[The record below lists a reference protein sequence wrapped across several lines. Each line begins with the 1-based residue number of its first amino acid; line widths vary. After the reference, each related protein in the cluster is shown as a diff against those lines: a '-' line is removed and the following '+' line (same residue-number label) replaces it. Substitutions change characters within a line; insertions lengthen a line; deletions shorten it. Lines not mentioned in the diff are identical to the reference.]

1 MVIMHDPAQ
10 AFNVLF
16 TDLVEKILS
25 MADSPGRCADYLAEN
40 LRALIGARTVLVLEC
55 THFSGAR
62 LHEIISVFPERRRST
77 GYHEAVQSIAETSHD
92 LDHTELFEPHDHG
105 PIAEALGRLGIGSA
119 IVAPIKHGETRMGV
133 LLLLELLDTTG
144 SRTITETLDR
154 LTPAF
159 SLVLRNAFLYNNL
172 ELEVARRT
180 RDLEERTASLQAA
193 LAEKEVMLKEVHH
206 RVKNNLQIVT
216 SLLFLQADSS
226 KSVALRD
233 ALKKSRGRIQ
243 SMALVHEELYRSED
257 LASVDMNEY
266 VNKLC
271 ADLSEALE
279 ITVPIVFKECSLRLP
294 ITQSIPCGLI
304 LNELVTNALKYAYP
318 DNRTGEIR
326 VTMSGDNGLNR
337 LVVED
342 DGVGLGSGHDDADS
356 CSLGLSLVDGL
367 AAQLHG
373 CLKITD
379 KSVDEPGGSG
389 VRFEIDFPGEET

>member
-1 MVIMHDPAQ
+1 MDNQAQ
-10 AFNVLF
+10 AFNMLF

-25 MADSPGRCADYLAEN
+25 MADSPGRCADYLSEN

-55 THFSGAR
+55 THFSGER
-62 LHEIISVFPERRRST
+62 LHEIISVFPERRRSI
-77 GYHEAVQSIAETSHD
+77 GYHEATQEIAEISHD
-92 LDHTELFEPHDHG
+92 LDHTAMFQPHDG
-105 PIAEALGRLGIGSA
+105 DRISEALERLGMGASL
-119 IVAPIKHGETRMGV
+119 VSPIKHGDLRMGV
-133 LLLLELLDTTG
+133 LLLLDLLDTTG
-144 SRTITETLDR
+144 AKTIMETLDR

-159 SLVLRNAFLYNNL
+159 ALVLRNAFLYNNL

-193 LAEKEVMLKEVHH
+193 LSEKEVMLKEVHH

-226 KSVALRD
+226 RSSALRE

-266 VNKLC
+266 VRKLC

-279 ITVPIVFKECSLRLP
+279 STVPIVFREYPLRLP

-318 DNRTGEIR
+318 DGRTGEIR
-326 VTMSGDNGLNR
+326 VSMSEDQGMVR
-337 LVVED
+337 LMVED
-342 DGVGLGSGHDDADS
+342 DGVGLGSSQKDVEA
-356 CSLGLSLVDGL
+356 CSLGLSLVEGL
-367 AAQLHG
+367 VTQLHG
-373 CLKITD
+373 QLRVVNR
-379 KSVDEPGGSG
+379 SVDEQDASG
-389 VRFEIDFPGEET
+389 VRFELDFPGEAP

>member
-1 MVIMHDPAQ
+1 MDNQPH
-10 AFNVLF
+10 AFNMLF
-16 TDLVEKILS
+16 TDLVENILS
-25 MADSPGRCADYLAEN
+25 MADSPGRCADYLSEN

-55 THFSGAR
+55 THFSGEM
-62 LHEIISVFPERRRST
+62 LHEIISIFPERRRSL
-77 GYHEAVQSIAETSHD
+77 GYHEAVQNIAEFSHK
-92 LDHTELFEPHDHG
+92 LEHTAMFEPHEGG
-105 PIAEALGRLGIGSA
+105 PIADALGRLNIDSA
-119 IVAPIKHGETRMGV
+119 IVAPIKHGEERMGV
-133 LLLLELLDTTG
+133 LLLLDLLDTTG
-144 SRTITETLDR
+144 SKTVMETLDR

-159 SLVLRNAFLYNNL
+159 ALVLRNAFLYNNL

-180 RDLEERTASLQAA
+180 RDLKERTASLQMA

-226 KSVALRD
+226 KNSSLRE

-243 SMALVHEELYRSED
+243 SMALVHEELYQSED

-266 VNKLC
+266 VRKLC
-271 ADLSEALE
+271 ADLAEALE
-279 ITVPIVFKECSLRLP
+279 STVPIVFRECALRLP

-318 DNRTGEIR
+318 DGRSGEIR
-326 VTMSGDNGLNR
+326 VSMLEDHGMVR
-337 LVVED
+337 LAVED
-342 DGVGLGSGHDDADS
+342 DGVGLASSMKNAET

-373 CLKITD
+373 QLKIVD
-379 KSVDEPGGSG
+379 KSVDQLGGYG
-389 VRFEIDFPGEET
+389 VRFEIDFPGEEP